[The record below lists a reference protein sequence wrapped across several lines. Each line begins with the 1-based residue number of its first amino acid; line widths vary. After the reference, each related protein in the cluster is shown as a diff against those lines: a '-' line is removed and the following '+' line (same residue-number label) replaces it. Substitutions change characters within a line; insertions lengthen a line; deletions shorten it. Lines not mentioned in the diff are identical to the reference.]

1 MKLMD
6 RVKVK
11 IKTRKSSFSDEIDFR
26 EEVDMFRTLDNK
38 ISNELFMKNVL
49 GLK

>member
-11 IKTRKSSFSDEIDFR
+11 FKVRKSSFSDEIDFR
-26 EEVDMFRTLDNK
+26 EEANMFKTLDNK
-38 ISNELFMKNVL
+38 ISNEIFIKNVL